1 VIRLGCRPAPHP
13 AHVLL
18 AAQVADA
25 VPQVEQRP
33 HLLGLH
39 LLQQGGE
46 RRHSQGIPGEDPLLH
61 RIIEVGT
68 VAADDGG
75 VEGQLVVEG
84 TGRHEVAT
92 RHQQHLDVVGP
103 GLGQGRPGS
112 GRDLVIPVQQGTV
125 HVQCNGLITTHIT
138 SKNVETGAAP
148 SLPFPVP

>member
-39 LLQQGGE
+39 LLQQGSE
-46 RRHSQGIPGEDPLLH
+46 APRPGIPGEDPLLY

-68 VAADDGG
+68 VAADDG
-75 VEGQLVVEG
+75 VSRASSWWK
-84 TGRHEVAT
+84 GRAVMKWRPVTSSTLMPWA
-92 RHQQHLDVVGP
+92 RAWAGP
-103 GLGQGRPGS
+103 PG
-112 GRDLVIPVQQGTV
+112 
-125 HVQCNGLITTHIT
+125 
-138 SKNVETGAAP
+138 
-148 SLPFPVP
+148 